1 MLMASAVCKI
11 LGAASEAKWKFEDV
25 LNLGRAVTGAVA
37 SIGCTMGHCHV
48 PGRGD
53 KAPIPDDV
61 VEIGLGLHNE
71 PVSKVLLLRVA

>member
-1 MLMASAVCKI
+1 MLIASAVCKI

-25 LNLGRAVTGAVA
+25 LNLGRAVTGAIA

-71 PVSKVLLLRVA
+71 PVSKVLLPRVA